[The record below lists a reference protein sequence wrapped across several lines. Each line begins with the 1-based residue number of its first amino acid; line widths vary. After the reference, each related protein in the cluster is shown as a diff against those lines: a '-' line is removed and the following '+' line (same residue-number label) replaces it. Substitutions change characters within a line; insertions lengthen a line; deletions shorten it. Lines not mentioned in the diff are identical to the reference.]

1 MTDHRT
7 KSGLFVPPGV
17 DITEQVKQNGKL
29 RRPGDGGRTA
39 SDFFAP
45 ERFDRPVTRGELINV
60 VGMIEY
66 GRRENH
72 WWRRLF
78 RWLRGWPQAKDMAA
92 LAAAAHGQT
101 LHELRLKLEA
111 AQREAPSGGTD

>member
-1 MTDHRT
+1 
-7 KSGLFVPPGV
+7 
-17 DITEQVKQNGKL
+17 
-29 RRPGDGGRTA
+29 
-39 SDFFAP
+39 
-45 ERFDRPVTRGELINV
+45 
-60 VGMIEY
+60 MIEY

-101 LHELRLKLEA
+101 LHALRRKLEA
-111 AQREAPSGGTD
+111 AQREDEPA